1 MHNLEKATFN
11 FQIKE
16 IGEDDSNNYTFE
28 GYASTYGNV
37 DYGNDVIDD
46 GAFSEYMASFKT
58 GSLPVLWQHDHKTP
72 IGVFQEMRSDS
83 TGLFVKGKLPK
94 DDEFVRNRVV
104 PQLKIGSVNSMSI
117 GFLAKDVEYK
127 QSIRHITDAHLFE
140 ISLVSIPMNPKAK
153 LTSFKNFD
161 CLSVF
166 KNYPIA
172 PLNTAWDEK
181 EAVKRVSDFLEKDE
195 TNEIKNSHFW
205 FSSDK
210 DNLPFLDVIEGK
222 LMAVPRAIFAAAANV
237 SSNVKLQD
245 VPDTIRK
252 KVVDHIEKYYERMS
266 RESPFEKGLGI
277 SELQQME
284 ISYIEKIFQK
294 AGLNRKTA
302 RHMVTLYIK
311 NCKEH
316 IADSEI
322 DIEPE
327 IKSIIEKLR
336 SLKSK

>member
-11 FQIKE
+11 FEIKE
-16 IGEDDSNNYTFE
+16 IGEDDSNNYTFD
-28 GYASTYGNV
+28 GYASTYGNI

-46 GAFSEYMASFKT
+46 GAFSESITTFKP

-117 GFLAKDVEYK
+117 GFLAKDVEFK
-127 QSIRHITDAHLFE
+127 QSIRHITNAHLFE

-153 LTSFKNFD
+153 LTSFKNLD

-172 PLNTAWDEK
+172 PLNTVWNEN
-181 EAVKRVSDFLEKDE
+181 EAEKRVSDFLENQKENSD
-195 TNEIKNSHFW
+195 EIKNSYFW
-205 FSSDK
+205 FSDDR
-210 DNLPFLDVIEGK
+210 DNLPFLDVIDGK
-222 LMAVPRAIFAAAANV
+222 LMAVPRAIFSAAANV
-237 SSNVKLQD
+237 SANVKLQN
-245 VPDTIRK
+245 VPETIRK
-252 KVVDHIEKYYERMS
+252 NVVEHIEKYYERMS

-284 ISYIEKIFQK
+284 ISVIEKIFQK

-302 RHMVTLYIK
+302 RHIVNLYIK
-311 NCKEH
+311 DCREV
-316 IADSEI
+316 

-336 SLKSK
+336 SLKN